1 MEVTFLRH
9 GIAVDR
15 HDPLCPVDF
24 DRPLTVEGKNK
35 LEGALRGLRAL
46 NVRPELIL
54 TSPYLRCMQTA
65 MLAARAL
72 DVPKRAVHERQSL
85 VPGADPRGFWDEIE
99 SPPCERLL
107 VVGHGDT
114 LEPIAGCALDFPLED
129 GASGL
134 PTSPLALRALHLK
147 KGGALQ
153 LLLPNVGPGLTPRPI
168 AGGARPAQLA
178 WLVPARVLRQLG
190 RG

>member
-15 HDPLCPVDF
+15 TDPLCPVDF

-35 LEGALRGLRAL
+35 LDAALRGLKAL
-46 NVRPELIL
+46 GVRPDLVF
-54 TSPYLRCMQTA
+54 TSPYVRCVQTA
-65 MLAARAL
+65 TLAARAL
-72 DVPKRAVHERQSL
+72 DVPRRAIHERQSL
-85 VPGADPRGFWDEIE
+85 VPGADPRGFWDEALVN
-99 SPPCERLL
+99 PRERLL

-114 LEPIAGCALDFPLED
+114 LEPIAGRALGFPFVD
-129 GASGL
+129 AASAL
-134 PTSPLALRALHLK
+134 PTSPLALRVLHLK

-153 LLLPNVGPGLTPRPI
+153 LVVPPDAT
-168 AGGARPAQLA
+168 PAQLGLERHATLA
-178 WLVPARVLRQLG
+178 WLLSARLLRQLG